1 MIKSLLMILLLFSGS
16 NMARAE
22 IYKWVDE
29 SGRVHFGDAPD
40 NTKSAKKVE
49 VKVNSYEHVTNDDGV
64 SDSDF
69 DSNHVIMYATSWCG
83 YCRKARNYFKANNI
97 AFSEYDIEKDER
109 AKKKYDALGGRGVPV
124 ILVGNKRMNGFN
136 AQGFKRMYEAAV
148 R

>member
-1 MIKSLLMILLLFSGS
+1 
-16 NMARAE
+16 
-22 IYKWVDE
+22 
-29 SGRVHFGDAPD
+29 
-40 NTKSAKKVE
+40 
-49 VKVNSYEHVTNDDGV
+49 VTSDDGA
-64 SDSDF
+64 SDSGF

-136 AQGFKRMYEAAV
+136 AQSFKRMYEAAV